1 MLAAWVEWTIVAVA
15 LIAFY
20 AVVVVVLYRSG
31 RIGPDRSLSL
41 LGPLLMT
48 KTKRGL
54 GLLERLGRFKRF
66 WSVVGDLGI
75 VLAGAAMA
83 LIVVV
88 LAVEAVLAFGLGA
101 ARAPTPTEALGLP
114 GINPFIPLGYGLVA
128 IVIGIVLHEMF
139 HGIVARSQN
148 IGVKSVG
155 ILWLV
160 VPVGAF
166 VEQDDTQMQS
176 ASRRSRDRV
185 GAAGILANF
194 LIALVTFLLLILL
207 ITTSVHPAV
216 SGVELAGI
224 EVGTPAANLSLQAG
238 DLITQ
243 INGTATPNIA
253 TLQNVLDASHP
264 GQSVTLTWWNP
275 YQSRYSSGTA
285 LLSNS
290 PYDKTRGFLG
300 VAIQPTYL
308 QPAGLLSTMTTP
320 WNSAAGPLLGFV
332 EWLSLPF
339 ALASP
344 IQGTSATYFHVTGP
358 LVGLGTG
365 NVLILVNLLY
375 WITWM
380 SLLLGLSN
388 ALPLIPLDGN
398 LLFRDWVSGIAARI
412 RTGWTTAQLDNFSG
426 QMTVL
431 ASLIIVFLLLWQ
443 FVAPRL

>member
-1 MLAAWVEWTIVAVA
+1 MLAAWVGWAVTGIVIA
-15 LIAFY
+15 LY
-20 AVVVVVLYRSG
+20 AIVVVVLYRQK
-31 RIGPDRSLSL
+31 RIAPDKPLSL

-66 WSVVGDLGI
+66 WSDAGDLGI
-75 VLAGAAMA
+75 LLAGLAMVA
-83 LIVVV
+83 IVVV
-88 LAVEAVLAFGLGA
+88 LLIEAVLAFGLGA

-128 IVIGIVLHEMF
+128 IVIGIVIHELF

-166 VEQDDTQMQS
+166 VEQDDVQMMA
-176 ASRRSRDRV
+176 ASRRARDRV
-185 GAAGILANF
+185 GAAGIFANF
-194 LIALVTFLLLILL
+194 LVALVTFLLLILVL
-207 ITTSVHPAV
+207 STSVHPAV
-216 SGVELAGI
+216 SGVELAGV
-224 EVGTPAANLSLQAG
+224 ESGTPANTVGLRGG

-243 INGTATPNIA
+243 LNGTPTPNDAALTTI
-253 TLQNVLDASHP
+253 LDASQP
-264 GQSVTLTWWNP
+264 GQSMTIQWWNP
-275 YQSRYSSGTA
+275 NQGRYSSGTV
-285 LLSNS
+285 LLAVS

-300 VAIQPTYL
+300 VEILPGYVQP
-308 QPAGLLSTMTTP
+308 GFLLSTMATP
-320 WNSAAGPLLGFV
+320 WGSTSGALLGFV
-332 EWLSLPF
+332 QWIGLPF
-339 ALASP
+339 AGASP
-344 IQGTSATYFHVTGP
+344 IQGTSVAYYHAVGP
-358 LVGLGTG
+358 LAALGTG

-398 LLFRDWVSGIAARI
+398 LLFRDWVSAIAARV
-412 RTGWTTAQLDNFSG
+412 RKGWTTAQLDNFSG
-426 QMTVL
+426 QMTVA
-431 ASLIIVFLLLWQ
+431 ASLLIVFLILWQ